1 AARKADGSAQC
12 EVEGVGG
19 HQWALLAQLLDDRL
33 CASLEAVQALVQASE
48 ERLLRRID
56 CEARQWRTSPPQG
69 PVPAAGREAV
79 PPEALRALAR
89 SAEERSL
96 QLVEREARE
105 RRAALRQLEE
115 LVAQL
120 GAHCVATAERQDQ
133 SHGQLLALVEE
144 SWRPAACA
152 RRRKARAAPAGRCG
166 GGRAAPARQLPG
178 ARGRRARAAPGS
190 PSWLRWRTRR
200 RPRPRRPP
208 PPAAP
213 PPRRPLRPLGCR
225 CRCRGHRCR
234 RGAPRC
240 RLSGSPCRWRRP
252 SRPAPTSCPFRFAGM
267 ETW

>member
-1 AARKADGSAQC
+1 NDPYLTRTVGRGRGWPPVGAARPAARRSPLRVAGGRAGPGA
-12 EVEGVGG
+12 GVGG
-19 HQWALLAQLLDDRL
+19 
-33 CASLEAVQALVQASE
+33 

-178 ARGRRARAAPGS
+178 ARGRRARAAPG
-190 PSWLRWRTRR
+190 
-200 RPRPRRPP
+200 
-208 PPAAP
+208 AAQ
-213 PPRRPLRPLGCR
+213 
-225 CRCRGHRCR
+225 
-234 RGAPRC
+234 
-240 RLSGSPCRWRRP
+240 
-252 SRPAPTSCPFRFAGM
+252 AG
-267 ETW
+267 